1 MDKRTREPFRG
12 VGRPSSNIKRL
23 EQPMTNYAP
32 SLEDLS
38 AVQIKN
44 FKSIVNETINFDQ
57 ATFISGFNSAGKSSF
72 SHALL
77 LILQWLGSLTSAQP
91 SKIPINGPLIQLGNN
106 ALSMLN
112 RSVSTTK
119 ESSSKENQ
127 QPFEVTLIWGENSF
141 VDFQNI
147 TFKLSAD
154 LSSKGYF
161 DLEEVMFHQS
171 TKTEEDNN
179 VERIF
184 KYKISNE
191 ELIDQNVT
199 SFFGKYVSSSFEDFG
214 DLKAEQEINRINE
227 ELIIDKQ
234 IYVKFPYYQTISKNG
249 KEQESV
255 ICFFP
260 NNVKI
265 TDSHKPFDTGLTKDP
280 SLRPLIRKKETSV
293 DNSLLIPRDDAFRFL
308 IFKNLCKIIN
318 EVPQDIDITHK
329 LSEQILSLKLDN
341 ISKPLTSSKQQLDE
355 KLNFDNRQSLLY
367 SVAESLRPFTDD
379 FGLLDKL
386 ENHLGDEEIPNKL
399 DSIPINNENEY
410 IDANNLK
417 EIVSLSNISP
427 KKSLPFEIGRV
438 VSKTM
443 RPGTNPLTAIFN
455 NTFREFQPD
464 FLARTLFT
472 DKEHL
477 SVDEGDAWSDEFRD
491 LLDARLDV
499 SIFLEPVKE
508 NINDEVDETEP
519 VRIPRAL
526 KNYNKNIRIE
536 RGIKEAFI
544 EYLLPNNPENKTQYV
559 YEPYEKE
566 HQLTPSLPEKISY
579 AFKLFQKE
587 FLEETKN
594 LSSEIDEISD
604 LHSINSAKEF
614 TELNDKIKHLQAKK
628 TKIDKEIASL
638 RNTREELENF
648 VIQDKNSM
656 ADIEKKYEELN
667 EVTKKIDN
675 LNKRSLKTNRS
686 IASFEEKMQEFLSK
700 QFVKTNEI
708 DFGNIYNELNEF
720 VDKKSKNILNNILNS
735 QESEIKKLENYVFLK
750 LIVPPFDSGES
761 RKTQNFIKEYQNF
774 YIRKI
779 SKIELNESTSSEI
792 KSLIDSKKLILFKE
806 EQSEK
811 SRNRI
816 NNSFDVTLLGGSNEF
831 FNSFNYL
838 SSTRNLSR
846 NNIEGFYGGSPQS
859 PLGSNAEYL
868 TNFLNINGE
877 EEYIAPLPQKHL
889 DSLEQ
894 KGLKSTSPYLL
905 TLNQHINIW
914 SSFIF
919 NQEIEIGI
927 DENSGLTLMIGDDA
941 IQNVGSGVSQ
951 VLPIITQLIVSE
963 NNFILLEEA
972 EQNLHPEAQA
982 NLADMIITF
991 SQQRRTILVETHSDH
1006 LINRIRLRMITDE
1019 IQPGAKIYFAEIEG
1033 QNGTKLKEMQI
1044 NDKGEFI
1051 MDKIPDGFFDQP
1063 QKDTLKIIKAIR
1075 DKK

>member
-1 MDKRTREPFRG
+1 MNKRNRELFRG
-12 VGRPSSNIKRL
+12 VGRPSNNINRL
-23 EQPMTNYAP
+23 EQPMTNNVP

-38 AVQIKN
+38 AVQIRN
-44 FKSIVNETINFDQ
+44 FKSIVNETIKFDQ

-112 RSVSTTK
+112 RSVSYTK
-119 ESSSKENQ
+119 ETPSTENQ
-127 QPFEVTLIWGENSF
+127 QPFEVTLLWDQNRF

-147 TFKLSAD
+147 TFRLNAD
-154 LSSKGYF
+154 TSSKGYF
-161 DLEEVMFHQS
+161 DLEEVIFNQS
-171 TKTEEDNN
+171 TSTEDDKN
-179 VERIF
+179 VERTF
-184 KYKISNE
+184 KYKISKE
-191 ELIDQNVT
+191 ILIDQNIT
-199 SFFGKYVSSSFEDFG
+199 SFFGKYVSSSFVDHGNLET
-214 DLKAEQEINRINE
+214 EQEINRINE
-227 ELIIDKQ
+227 ELNIDKQ
-234 IYVKFPYYQTISKNG
+234 VILKNPYYQTTSKIG
-249 KEQESV
+249 KKHESV

-260 NNVKI
+260 NNIKI

-280 SLRPLIRKKETSV
+280 NLTPLIRKKKTSL
-293 DNSLLIPRDDAFRFL
+293 DNSFLIPRDDAFRFL
-308 IFKNLCKIIN
+308 IFKKLCKLIN
-318 EVPQDIDITHK
+318 EVPEDIDINHK

-341 ISKPLTSSKQQLDE
+341 ISKPQTSSKQQLDE
-355 KLNFDNRQSLLY
+355 KLNFDNRKSLLY
-367 SVAESLRPFTDD
+367 SIAEYLRPHTNEIP
-379 FGLLDKL
+379 GLLNQL
-386 ENHLGDEEIPNKL
+386 ENYLDNEEIPNKL
-399 DSIPINNENEY
+399 DSIPTENENEY
-410 IDANNLK
+410 IDAYNLR
-417 EIVSLSNISP
+417 ELVSLSNISA
-427 KKSLPFEIGRV
+427 KKSLPFEIGRFTFG
-438 VSKTM
+438 SM
-443 RPGTNPLTAIFN
+443 RSASNALTGIFN
-455 NTFREFQPD
+455 NTFREFHPD
-464 FLARTLFT
+464 DLARTLSK
-472 DKEHL
+472 DRKLL

-491 LLDARLDV
+491 LLDSRLDV
-499 SIFLEPVKE
+499 SLFLKPIEAK
-508 NINDEVDETEP
+508 IKDEEDETELG
-519 VRIPRAL
+519 RTAGISA
-526 KNYNKNIRIE
+526 KNYRIE
-536 RGIKEAFI
+536 RGVKEAFI
-544 EYLLPNNPENKTQYV
+544 EYLLPNNPENKKEYV
-559 YEPYEKE
+559 YEAYEKE
-566 HQLTPSLPEKISY
+566 HQLTTPLPEKVSST
-579 AFKLFQKE
+579 FKLFQKE
-587 FLEETKN
+587 FLKETKD
-594 LSSEIDEISD
+594 LSTEIDEISN
-604 LHSINSAKEF
+604 LHVKSWAKEL
-614 TELNDKIKHLQAKK
+614 TNLQDKINTSKK
-628 TKIDKEIASL
+628 EKAKIDDELTYL
-638 RNTREELENF
+638 RNARAELELFLN
-648 VIQDKNSM
+648 QDKNSM
-656 ADIEKKYEELN
+656 KDIEEKFTELN

-675 LNKRSLKTNRS
+675 LNKQSIKFKRSLD
-686 IASFEEKMQEFLSK
+686 SFEEKILDFLTK
-700 QFVKTNEI
+700 QTGKASET
-708 DFGNIYNELNEF
+708 DFSNTFNELSEF

-735 QESEIKKLENYVFLK
+735 QKSEIKKLESYVFLK
-750 LIVPPFDSGES
+750 IIIPPFDSGES
-761 RKTQNFIKEYQNF
+761 PRTQNFIKEYQNF
-774 YIRKI
+774 FVRKI
-779 SKIELNESTSSEI
+779 SKIELNETISDDI
-792 KSLIDSKKLILFKE
+792 KNLIDSKKLILFKE

-811 SRNRI
+811 TKNRI
-816 NNSFDVTLLGGSNEF
+816 NDSYDVTLFGGSNEF

-914 SSFIF
+914 SSFVF

-927 DENSGLTLMIGDDA
+927 DENSGLTLMIGDDS

-991 SQQRRTILVETHSDH
+991 SQQRRRILVETHSDH

-1019 IQPGAKIYFAEIEG
+1019 IQPGAKIYFAQIEE